1 MKTCWDFDVYQ
12 SFFSIICRRP
22 LKLDHQQYTIR
33 DGEKQGV
40 GNGIGNCNLTSEK
53 PKWYNCVLCSI
64 ICTEESQIILAASG
78 TKVFN
83 LRMMRERTKDE
94 NHSYK
99 VKTAMCQF
107 NGY

>member
-1 MKTCWDFDVYQ
+1 MFISLSLV
-12 SFFSIICRRP
+12 SFCRRP
-22 LKLDHQQYTIR
+22 LQLGHQQYTTR
-33 DGEKQGV
+33 NKEKQDV
-40 GNGIGNCNLTSEK
+40 GDGIGNCHLTSEIS
-53 PKWYNCVLCSI
+53 KWYNCVLCSI
-64 ICTEESQIILAASG
+64 ICVEESQIILAASG